1 MKSKSLLALLL
12 ALALCL
18 GLAACGNKGNS
29 NSAGD
34 PGEQENQ
41 GTDDQQQP
49 ETPEEPEETF
59 PTAPIGTELGSGME
73 DFTFTDYNGVS
84 HSLYE
89 TLKEKKMVLINI
101 WATWCSPC
109 RSEFPYMEMAYED
122 YKDDIEIFALSCESE
137 DTNEVIA
144 GFAEEMG
151 LTFLMGQ
158 ETAGLS
164 DIYASDGIPTSL
176 VVDRFGNICFLES
189 GSITSAETFARLF
202 ETFVADDYAESQV
215 LANGVPQQLPD
226 VEPTD
231 PADLAAALGEGI
243 TCSNPDDE
251 YNWPMIVEDDHI
263 TASNTGVDG
272 SVSSV
277 DVQVTAAA
285 GDVFAVDYR
294 ASTEAS
300 YDYMCIYVDG
310 EMVKGFSGERD
321 WSPYGYRFEAEGT
334 YTVTLAYEKDEAS
347 SDGDD
352 TVSFRNARVLSGSD
366 ADALL
371 ASMPSYPHAEE
382 TTFTVTTPGARE
394 VVLTGDPTGCK
405 WYIIPDDTVTFSATL
420 AEGVDAECSY
430 FFTCF
435 DGSFPALS
443 DCVVGDHY
451 EFTSGI
457 DTYGATGYTYSY
469 ADLVPFG
476 GDPAEIYFVRDE
488 ENLNTVILENF
499 TEDDG
504 SISGSWRYADGS
516 APETTA
522 VCEDAGLLAEGSS
535 LYYLVFTDQNG
546 EPVEG
551 IMANVCDDATCTQMT
566 SDENG
571 IVAFALP
578 SFEYHIQVIKVP
590 EGYEYDTSAETYVSA
605 EGGVTEFAVTKG

>member
-18 GLAACGNKGNS
+18 GLAACGNKGGSDTN
-29 NSAGD
+29 GG
-34 PGEQENQ
+34 GEGQENQ
-41 GTDDQQQP
+41 GEDNQQP

-109 RSEFPYMEMAYED
+109 RSEFPYMEMAYEE

-137 DTNEVIA
+137 DTDEVIA

-158 ETAGLS
+158 ETAGLA
-164 DIYASDGIPTSL
+164 DIYAPDGIPTSL
-176 VVDRFGNICFLES
+176 AVDRFGNICFLES

-202 ETFVADDYAESQV
+202 EIFVADDYAESQV
-215 LANGVPQQLPD
+215 LTNGVPQQLPD

-263 TASNTGVDG
+263 TASNTGVDA

-277 DVQVTAAA
+277 DVEVTAAA

-294 ASTEAS
+294 TSTETS
-300 YDYMCIYVDG
+300 YDFMCIYVDG

-321 WSPYGYRFEAEGT
+321 WTPYGYRFEADGT

-347 SDGDD
+347 SEGDD
-352 TVSFRNARVLSGSD
+352 AVSFKNARVLSGSE

-371 ASMPSYPHAEE
+371 ASMPSYPHAGE

-394 VVLTGDPTGCK
+394 VVLSGDPTGSK
-405 WYIIPDDTVTFSATL
+405 WYIIPGDTVTFSATL
-420 AEGVDAECSY
+420 AEGVDPECSY
-430 FFTCF
+430 FYSCF
-435 DGSFPALS
+435 DGSFPVLS

-451 EFTSGI
+451 EFTSSI
-457 DTYGATGYTYSY
+457 DTYDATGYTYTY
-469 ADLVPFG
+469 ADLVPFS
-476 GDPAEIYFVRDE
+476 GDPTEIYFVRDE

-499 TEDDG
+499 TEEDG
-504 SISGSWRYADGS
+504 SISGGWRYADGS

-522 VCEDAGLLAEGSS
+522 VCEDAELLAEGSS

-578 SFEYHIQVIKVP
+578 SFEYHVQIIKVP

-605 EGGVTEFAVTKG
+605 EGGVTEFSVTKN